1 MTKNDILK
9 EIIKVY
15 KNTNKKL
22 KDVKKIQIDGDTMI
36 NVDVDKTLK
45 AMFYQE
51 VDEIFRRLRN
61 GK

>member
-1 MTKNDILK
+1 
-9 EIIKVY
+9 
-15 KNTNKKL
+15 
-22 KDVKKIQIDGDTMI
+22 MI

-61 GK
+61 GKW

>member
-1 MTKNDILK
+1 MTKNDTLK

-22 KDVKKIQIDGDTMI
+22 KDVKKIQVDGDIMI

>member
-1 MTKNDILK
+1 MTKNDTLK
-9 EIIKVY
+9 EIIIAY

>member
-1 MTKNDILK
+1 MTKNDTLK
-9 EIIKVY
+9 EIVKVY

-22 KDVKKIQIDGDTMI
+22 KDVKKIQVDGDEMI

>member
-1 MTKNDILK
+1 MTKNDTLK

>member
-1 MTKNDILK
+1 MTKNNTLK

-22 KDVKKIQIDGDTMI
+22 KDVKKIQVDGDEMI

>member
-1 MTKNDILK
+1 MTRNDALK

-22 KDVKKIQIDGDTMI
+22 KDVKKIQIDGDEMI